1 MNETTLSENNNWSTV
16 LTLNKYD
23 KKGKLILYEIDEK
36 EVPTR
41 YKKHIEQTTTNNIKT
56 YCITNSYQFKFNIA
70 LKQTIEKVII
80 NNQEKNVNNNIYKLE
95 IPKKQKENN
104 IKIYYEISV
113 SNNSEIE
120 GSTEIYDYIP
130 EGYNAIQEE
139 NPEWNISNNIAI
151 KNVKNMQIG
160 ETRKYTII
168 LTKNRKEK
176 TKTKTIENKVIAQN
190 STNKAGV
197 DETTLED
204 NTQTTNCILS
214 ISTGIEKIYN
224 KHIYIILF
232 ICINIALILAILRH
246 KRKSD

>member
-1 MNETTLSENNNWSTV
+1 MNETILSENNNWSTI
-16 LTLNKYD
+16 LILDKYD
-23 KKGKLILYEIDEK
+23 EKGKPILYEIDEN

-41 YKKHIEQTTTNNIKT
+41 YEKHIEQTTTNNIKT

-130 EGYNAIQEE
+130 KGYIAIPEE
-139 NPEWNISNNIAI
+139 NLEWNIINNIAI
-151 KNVKNMQIG
+151 KNVENMQIG

-168 LTKNRKEK
+168 LTKNRKE
-176 TKTKTIENKVIAQN
+176 KTKTIENKVIAQN

-246 KRKSD
+246 KRKSN

>member
-1 MNETTLSENNNWSTV
+1 MNETILSENNNWSTI
-16 LTLNKYD
+16 LILDKYD
-23 KKGKLILYEIDEK
+23 EKGKPILYEIDEN

-41 YKKHIEQTTTNNIKT
+41 YEKHIEQTIVNNTKTYYITNN
-56 YCITNSYQFKFNIA
+56 YQFKFNIK

-80 NNQEKNVNNNIYKLE
+80 NNQEKKVNNNIYKLE

-130 EGYNAIQEE
+130 KGYIAIPEE
-139 NPEWNISNNIAI
+139 NLEWNIINNIAI
-151 KNVKNMQIG
+151 KNVENMQIG

-168 LTKNRKEK
+168 LTKNRKE
-176 TKTKTIENKVIAQN
+176 KTKTIENKVIAQN

-246 KRKSD
+246 KRKSN

>member
-1 MNETTLSENNNWSTV
+1 MNETILSENNNWSTI
-16 LTLNKYD
+16 LILDKYD
-23 KKGKLILYEIDEK
+23 EKGKPILYEIDEN

-41 YKKHIEQTTTNNIKT
+41 YEKHIEQTTTNNIKT

-80 NNQEKNVNNNIYKLE
+80 NNQEKKVNNNIYKLE

-130 EGYNAIQEE
+130 KGYIAIPEE
-139 NPEWNISNNIAI
+139 NLEWNIINNIAI

-168 LTKNRKEK
+168 LTKNRKE
-176 TKTKTIENKVIAQN
+176 KTKTIENKVIAQN

-246 KRKSD
+246 KRKSN

>member
-1 MNETTLSENNNWSTV
+1 
-16 LTLNKYD
+16 
-23 KKGKLILYEIDEK
+23 
-36 EVPTR
+36 
-41 YKKHIEQTTTNNIKT
+41 
-56 YCITNSYQFKFNIA
+56 
-70 LKQTIEKVII
+70 
-80 NNQEKNVNNNIYKLE
+80 
-95 IPKKQKENN
+95 
-104 IKIYYEISV
+104 
-113 SNNSEIE
+113 
-120 GSTEIYDYIP
+120 
-130 EGYNAIQEE
+130 
-139 NPEWNISNNIAI
+139 
-151 KNVKNMQIG
+151 MQIG

-246 KRKSD
+246 KRNSD

>member
-1 MNETTLSENNNWSTV
+1 MNETILSENNNWSTI
-16 LTLNKYD
+16 LILDKYD
-23 KKGKLILYEIDEK
+23 EKGKPILYEIDEN

-41 YKKHIEQTTTNNIKT
+41 YEKHIEQTIVNNTKTYYITNN
-56 YCITNSYQFKFNIA
+56 YQFKFNIK

-176 TKTKTIENKVIAQN
+176 TKTIENKVIAQN

-246 KRKSD
+246 KRKSN